1 MISNKK
7 KQNILAIIPAR
18 GGSKGIPLKNLARL
32 DGKSL
37 LYYTVNASLKSKLI
51 TRTIVSTDNKK
62 IKEESKQL
70 GVEVI
75 DRPKKLSDNKIGIE
89 PAIQHVLDFLK
100 KKEIYVPDIIVLIS
114 NTHPF
119 RTSEHID
126 GALSLLSRKKYD
138 SILSGYQVHTFFW
151 KKQSNST
158 VIPIN
163 YDPQKRPNRQEIDI
177 PLFENGALFATKY
190 SSFIKSGCRLSGKI
204 GFYKMPLDASY
215 NIDTRND
222 LLDAEK
228 LMQKQKPVC
237 DDLFSVKNKNI
248 VITGSSGLLGNYYA
262 MILAKRGAN
271 LALIDID
278 IENSEKLKNNFNSNS
293 QKIKTYKCDL
303 SIPRNIISTF
313 KKIQKDFEF
322 LDVLINNA
330 AFGSKDTFHVKDFK
344 NYETHPL
351 KLWKKTFEVNIDA
364 VHLCTQ
370 NVLGMMKKRRSGSII
385 NISSNYG
392 IVGPSFE
399 TYDNENLWTPPGYAV
414 TKGAIIN
421 FTRYIANLYGKYN
434 IRCNTFSPSG
444 VKTKMLSK
452 RFVNRYSSKNAFGR
466 MASPD
471 DYAGPILF
479 LCSNASKYMTGANL
493 VVDGGW
499 TAK

>member
-1 MISNKK
+1 MKK
-7 KQNILAIIPAR
+7 ILSIIPAR
-18 GGSKGIPLKNLARL
+18 GNSKGIPLKNLAKL
-32 DGKSL
+32 NGQSL
-37 LYYTVNASLKSKLI
+37 LHYTIDASLKSKLI
-51 TRTIVSTDNKK
+51 NRTIVSTDNKR
-62 IKEESKQL
+62 IKEESKRL
-70 GVEVI
+70 GAEVV
-75 DRPKKLSDNKIGIE
+75 DRPKKLSGDKIGIE
-89 PAIQHVLDFLK
+89 PTIQYTLDYLK
-100 KKEIYVPDIIVLIS
+100 KKENYIPNIIVLLS

-119 RTSEHID
+119 RTFEHID
-126 GALSLLSRKKYD
+126 DALSLLFKKKYD
-138 SILSGYQVHTFFW
+138 SVITGYQLHTFFW
-151 KKQSNST
+151 KKRANST

-163 YDPQKRPNRQEIDI
+163 YDPQKRPNRQEMEI
-177 PLFENGALFATKY
+177 PLFENGALFVTTY
-190 SSFIKSGCRLSGKI
+190 SAFVKSRCRISGKI
-204 GFYKMPLDASY
+204 GFYKMPLDTSI
-215 NIDTRND
+215 NIDTQND

-228 LMQKQKPVC
+228 LMQKQRHE
-237 DDLFSVKNKNI
+237 DDDIFSVKNKNI

-262 MILAKRGAN
+262 TILAERGAN
-271 LALIDID
+271 LALIDI
-278 IENSEKLKNNFNSNS
+278 NTKNS
-293 QKIKTYKCDL
+293 QKIKNKFDVNSQKIKVYKCDL
-303 SIPRNIISTF
+303 SKPRNIISTF

-330 AFGSKDTFHVKDFK
+330 AFTSKQTFHIKNFK
-344 NYETHPL
+344 NYETHPFS
-351 KLWKKTFEVNIDA
+351 LWKSAFKVNIDA
-364 VHLCTQ
+364 VHICTQ
-370 NVLGMMKKRRSGSII
+370 NALSMMKKRKNGSII

-399 TYDNENLWTPPGYAV
+399 TYENENLWTPPGYAA

-421 FTRYIANLYGKYN
+421 FTRYISNLYGKYN

-479 LCSNASKYMTGANL
+479 LCSDASKYMTGANL

>member
-1 MISNKK
+1 MKK
-7 KQNILAIIPAR
+7 ILSFIPAR
-18 GGSKGIPLKNLARL
+18 GNSKGIPLKNLVEL
-32 DGKSL
+32 NGKSL
-37 LYYTVNASLKSKLI
+37 LDYTVSASLNSKLI
-51 TRTIVSTDNKK
+51 NRTIVSTDNKK
-62 IKEESKQL
+62 IKEESKML
-70 GVEVI
+70 GAEVVV
-75 DRPKKLSDNKIGIE
+75 RPKKLSGDKIGIE
-89 PAIQHVLDFLK
+89 PAIQYTLDFLK
-100 KKEIYVPDIIVLIS
+100 KKENYVPDVIILLS

-119 RTSEHID
+119 KTSLHID
-126 GALSLLSRKKYD
+126 EALSLLFKKKYD
-138 SILSGYQVHTFFW
+138 SVLSGFETHTFFW

-158 VIPIN
+158 ITPLN
-163 YDPQKRPNRQEIDI
+163 YDPQKRPNRQDIDI
-177 PLFENGALFATKY
+177 PLFENGALFATTY
-190 SSFIKSGCRLSGKI
+190 SAFIKSKYRISGKI

-215 NIDTRND
+215 NIDTPND
-222 LLDAEK
+222 LIDAEK
-228 LMQKQKPVC
+228 LMQKQNSENI
-237 DDLFSVKNKNI
+237 FSVKNKNI

-262 MILAKRGAN
+262 KILAEKGAN

-278 IENSEKLKNNFNSNS
+278 TQNSEKIKNTLKSNS
-293 QKIKTYKCDL
+293 QKIKIYKCDL
-303 SIPRNIISTF
+303 SKPKEISKTF

-344 NYETHPL
+344 NYEEHPFE
-351 KLWKKTFEVNIDA
+351 LWKKAFEVNTDA

-370 NVLGMMKKRRSGSII
+370 NVLSMMKKRKNGSII

-399 TYDNENLWTPPGYAV
+399 TYEDENLWTPPGYAV

-444 VKTKMLSK
+444 VQTKMLSK
-452 RFVNRYSSKNAFGR
+452 RFVKRYSSNNAFGR
-466 MASPD
+466 MASVD
-471 DYAGPILF
+471 DYAGPIIF
-479 LCSNASKYMTGANL
+479 LCSDASKYMTGANL

>member
-1 MISNKK
+1 MKK
-7 KQNILAIIPAR
+7 ILSIIPAR
-18 GGSKGIPLKNLARL
+18 GNSKGIPLKNLAKL
-32 DGKSL
+32 NGKSL
-37 LYYTVNASLKSKLI
+37 LHYTIDASLKSKLI
-51 TRTIVSTDNKK
+51 NRTIVSTDNKR
-62 IKEESKQL
+62 IKEESKRL
-70 GVEVI
+70 GADVV
-75 DRPKKLSDNKIGIE
+75 DRPKKLSGDKIALE
-89 PAIQHVLDFLK
+89 PTIQHTLDYLK
-100 KKEIYVPDIIVLIS
+100 KKENYIPNVIVLLS

-126 GALSLLSRKKYD
+126 DALSLLFKKKYD
-138 SILSGYQVHTFFW
+138 SVLTGYQLHTFFW

-163 YDPQKRPNRQEIDI
+163 YDPQKRPNRQEIEI
-177 PLFENGALFATKY
+177 PLFENGALFATTY
-190 SSFIKSGCRLSGKI
+190 SAFVKSRCRISGKI

-215 NIDTRND
+215 NIDTQND

-228 LMQKQKPVC
+228 LMQKQKHE
-237 DDLFSVKNKNI
+237 DDDIFSVNNKNI

-262 MILAKRGAN
+262 MILAERGAN
-271 LALIDID
+271 LALIDRD
-278 IENSEKLKNNFNSNS
+278 TKNTEKIKKEFNVNS
-293 QKIKTYKCDL
+293 QKIKIYKCDL
-303 SIPRNIISTF
+303 SKPRNIISTF

-330 AFGSKDTFHVKDFK
+330 AFGSKDTFHVKNFK
-344 NYETHPL
+344 NYEKHPL
-351 KLWKKTFEVNIDA
+351 DLWKKAFEVNIDA

-370 NVLGMMKKRRSGSII
+370 NALSMMKKRRNGSII
-385 NISSNYG
+385 NISSIYG

-399 TYDNENLWTPPGYAV
+399 TYENENLWTPPEYAV

-444 VKTKMLSK
+444 VKTQMLSK

-479 LCSNASKYMTGANL
+479 LCSDASKYMTGANL